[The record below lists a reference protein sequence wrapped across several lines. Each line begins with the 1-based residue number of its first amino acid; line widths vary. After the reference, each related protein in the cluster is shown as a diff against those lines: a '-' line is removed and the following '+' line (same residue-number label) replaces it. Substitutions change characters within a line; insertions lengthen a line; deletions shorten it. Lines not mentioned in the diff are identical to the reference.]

1 MRASAQAVGLPVPSG
16 GAILRAI
23 AEAAGEGAAVRI
35 TLYDV
40 DGSPALEGMRRPA
53 TTPEPARLIS
63 LPGWYSRGYQLREH
77 KLTSHFHGVR
87 GRALAIARG
96 ADDALLVERS
106 SGLVGEATNANVVA
120 LIGDVAVT
128 PPVDGLLPG
137 VTRSLVVELLPAL
150 GIAVE
155 QRPLLLDELTAARG
169 VLLTTSLR
177 GLVPALSIDG
187 QGARPAR
194 CRPARRARRGA
205 RPRRAGRAASTATT
219 LSRVAVA
226 VRSGSRVL
234 VEALTGS
241 ASPTDVLRAVRGSG
255 AFLLEDGTR
264 RGWSYL
270 APRPRAVLERRDP
283 VAAFSAA
290 RALLD
295 RPWGEAPA
303 GAPPFWGGIAGSF
316 GYDLA
321 RGLEDLPSLAED
333 DLGLPVLRLHLIDEL
348 LAFDHRRG
356 IVLAV
361 APTAAGIR
369 RLTALYE
376 GASHTEPVASGEGPL
391 AVTSFAEYEPLARR
405 VLEHIGCGDV
415 YQANLTH
422 RISGRCSS
430 AIELYAA
437 LREGAPVPYN
447 LFLDGERFQLAGAS
461 PETFLRMQPDG
472 SIETRPIKGTAPR
485 SDDPARDRALA
496 TALAASPK
504 DRAENTMIV
513 DLARNDLSRVC
524 EPGSVRVSELCA
536 VEAHPTVH
544 QMVST
549 IEGRL
554 RPGVDALDAIAAA
567 FPPGSM
573 TGCPKVR
580 AMQVIEQL
588 EPVRRG
594 PYAGAFGWI
603 APDGA
608 CDLAVV
614 IRTAVVTAGSAYLHV
629 GGAIV
634 ADSDARSEHDES
646 LLKARTVARAL
657 GAQLPRPA

>member
-1 MRASAQAVGLPVPSG
+1 M
-16 GAILRAI
+16 
-23 AEAAGEGAAVRI
+23 
-35 TLYDV
+35 
-40 DGSPALEGMRRPA
+40 
-53 TTPEPARLIS
+53 
-63 LPGWYSRGYQLREH
+63 
-77 KLTSHFHGVR
+77 
-87 GRALAIARG
+87 
-96 ADDALLVERS
+96 
-106 SGLVGEATNANVVA
+106 
-120 LIGDVAVT
+120 
-128 PPVDGLLPG
+128 
-137 VTRSLVVELLPAL
+137 
-150 GIAVE
+150 
-155 QRPLLLDELTAARG
+155 
-169 VLLTTSLR
+169 
-177 GLVPALSIDG
+177 
-187 QGARPAR
+187 
-194 CRPARRARRGA
+194 
-205 RPRRAGRAASTATT
+205 
-219 LSRVAVA
+219 AVA
-226 VRSGSRVL
+226 VHSGSCVL

-241 ASPTDVLRAVRGSG
+241 ASPTDVLRAVRGRG

-264 RGWSYL
+264 SGWSYL
-270 APRPRAVLERRDP
+270 APRPKAVLERHDP
-283 VAAFSAA
+283 EGAFAAA

-295 RPWGEAPA
+295 RAGAEAPA
-303 GAPPFWGGIAGSF
+303 DAPPFWGGIAGSF

-321 RGLEDLPSLAED
+321 RGLEELPSLAED

-348 LAFDHRRG
+348 LAFDHHRG
-356 IVLAV
+356 TVLACASS
-361 APTAAGIR
+361 APGIR
-369 RLTALYE
+369 RLTALY
-376 GASHTEPVASGEGPL
+376 AAATHAEPVAPGAGGLDVLSY
-391 AVTSFAEYEPLARR
+391 AEYEPLAER
-405 VLEHIGCGDV
+405 VLEHIACGDV

-422 RISGRCSS
+422 RLSGPCSS

-447 LFLDGERFQLAGAS
+447 LFLDGEGFQLAGAS
-461 PETFLRMQPDG
+461 PETFLRLQPDG

-485 SDDPARDRALA
+485 ADDPARDRALA
-496 TALAASPK
+496 AVLAASPK

-524 EPGSVRVSELCA
+524 LPGSVRVSELCA

-549 IEGRL
+549 IEGQL
-554 RPGVDALDAIAAA
+554 HPGVDALGAIAAA

-614 IRTAVVTAGSAYLHV
+614 IRTAVVTGGRAYLHV

-634 ADSDARSEHDES
+634 ADSGPRSEYDES
-646 LLKARTVARAL
+646 LLKARTVAGAL
-657 GAQLPRPA
+657 GVKLL